1 MKEADL
7 FFIIGF
13 GFWKQAAIPVKK
25 MWAILL
31 TTILR

>member
-7 FFIIGF
+7 SFVIGF
-13 GFWKQAAIPVKK
+13 GLWKQAAIPVKK